1 MDTIR
6 FTPLTGTETAVRYET
21 LYSLA
26 GPKLG
31 PLLVDTNVVLT
42 VAGARGATNLYTPYT
57 RTDIWQQ
64 AILLDKKL
72 RDLGIAITPAAIPP
86 PVPAQEQTI
95 VLLVENL
102 RGYAYVSER
111 TRIPGVLPFTAGS
124 VNEWMR
130 KTLQGMKI
138 AQNKG
143 QLDFPEAYLEKL
155 FDGLL
160 EGYPDQ
166 ANYDEIDWR
175 NKGKQ
180 SDLASAAIP
189 SRRYSGCRHTFSF
202 YPEHANDP
210 SIVKTISLWSTILN
224 QFYTSPWFTQVEQTD
239 SFQQVRET
247 YHRADRKTRQTLF
260 RTPTTSVAV

>member
-72 RDLGIAITPAAIPP
+72 GELGIAITPAAIAPP
-86 PVPAQEQTI
+86 APAHEQTI

-124 VNEWMR
+124 VNEWMHQ
-130 KTLQGMKI
+130 TLQGMKK
-138 AQNKG
+138 AHNKG
-143 QLDFPEAYLEKL
+143 QFGFPAVYLEKL

-166 ANYDEIDWR
+166 ALYDEIAWR
-175 NKGKQ
+175 SKGEQ
-180 SDLASAAIP
+180 SALASAAIP
-189 SRRYSGCRHTFSF
+189 YQRYSGCRHTFAF

-210 SIVKTISLWSTILN
+210 GIVKTISLWSTILP
-224 QFYTSPWFTQVEQTD
+224 QFYTSPWFTQVEKTD
-239 SFQQVRET
+239 SFQQGRET
-247 YHRADRKTRQTLF
+247 SHRADRKTRQTLF
-260 RTPTTSVAV
+260 RTPTLSVAI